1 MSSSNTYSR
10 SARKPTSRQLRYL
23 RFLADRSGT
32 TFTPPRTVSDA
43 KRLIEELK
51 DRKRTPRADIARE
64 RRQVADDMATRRGD
78 GARVKPEELS
88 GWGSTAT
95 WAPDA
100 GEEAGPRVVH
110 SEREPF
116 DVYCGRG
123 SRSLGLSASKWANP
137 FRIGRDGTREQVIAK
152 HKRWLPAQ
160 PQLLAA
166 LEELRGQ
173 TLGCHCAPRACHCDT
188 LLELAN
194 APRKRQHE
202 QPITPAAGTPP
213 PSAPPSSNGEP
224 HPFLG
229 YTVGQERRLIVVQRI
244 EGAVR
249 VGDLPA
255 DYKGTRYLVADRLE
269 SCGELDA
276 LLLDYLDQ
284 ARRLGVIPAS
294 PARALRQREPLT
306 A

>member
-1 MSSSNTYSR
+1 MSSSSTHSR
-10 SARKPTSRQLRYL
+10 SVRKPTPRQLRYL
-23 RFLADRSGT
+23 RFLAERSGT
-32 TFTPPRTVSDA
+32 TFTPPRTVSEA
-43 KRLIEELK
+43 KRLIDELK
-51 DRKRTPRADIARE
+51 ARKGTPRVDIARE

-88 GWGSTAT
+88 GWGSSAA
-95 WAPDA
+95 WAADA
-100 GEEAGPRVVH
+100 GEEPGPRVVH
-110 SEREPF
+110 CEREPF

-152 HKRWLPAQ
+152 HKRWMLTQ
-160 PQLLAA
+160 PELLAA
-166 LEELRGQ
+166 LEELRGR
-173 TLGCHCAPRACHCDT
+173 TLGCHCAPQACHCDT

-194 APRKRQHE
+194 APRKRHE
-202 QPITPAAGTPP
+202 PAASAAGTPSL
-213 PSAPPSSNGEP
+213 SASPSSNGKP
-224 HPFLG
+224 HAFLG
-229 YTVGQERRLIVVQRI
+229 YTAGQERRLIVVQRI
-244 EGAVR
+244 DGAVR

-255 DYKGTRYLVADRLE
+255 DGKGARYLVADRLE

-276 LLLDYLDQ
+276 LLLDYIDQ
-284 ARRLGVIPAS
+284 AREFGVIPGS

>member
-1 MSSSNTYSR
+1 MSSSNTHSR
-10 SARKPTSRQLRYL
+10 SARKPTPRQLRYL
-23 RFLADRSGT
+23 RLLAERSGT
-32 TFTPPRTVSDA
+32 TFTMPRTVSEA
-43 KRLIEELK
+43 KRLIDELK
-51 DRKRTPRADIARE
+51 DRKGTPRADIARE

-88 GWGSTAT
+88 GWGSSAT
-95 WAPDA
+95 WAADA

-110 SEREPF
+110 CEREPF

-152 HKRWLPAQ
+152 HKRWLLRE

-166 LEELRGQ
+166 LEELRGR
-173 TLGCHCAPRACHCDT
+173 TLGCHCAPQACHCDT

-202 QPITPAAGTPP
+202 QPTVPAAGTPS
-213 PSAPPSSNGEP
+213 PSALPSSNGEP
-224 HPFLG
+224 HAFLG
-229 YTVGQERRLIVVQRI
+229 YTVDQERRLIVVQRI
-244 EGAVR
+244 DGAVR

-255 DYKGTRYLVADRLE
+255 DGEGARYLVADRLE

-276 LLLDYLDQ
+276 LLRDYIDQ
-284 ARRLGVIPAS
+284 AREFGAIPAS
-294 PARALRQREPLT
+294 PARALLQREPIT